1 MGPRKR
7 SAIQTLTSGNSSQ
20 AHINANEIFK
30 RWCDLSERTENRI
43 TVFDDRS
50 DVYRDE
56 DLNRLADF
64 SDVVALS
71 DRQTMIDLLAA

>member
-1 MGPRKR
+1 MAAMSKRGCALCSSATR
-7 SAIQTLTSGNSSQ
+7 SAG
-20 AHINANEIFK
+20 
-30 RWCDLSERTENRI
+30 LSERTENRI
-43 TVFDDRS
+43 TVFDECS

-56 DLNRLADF
+56 DLNRFADF